1 MPDQPIHPVVR
12 HLRRLAA
19 PPDAEVS
26 DQELLRR
33 FASHHD
39 EAAFAAL
46 VRRHGPMVR
55 DVSRRLLGQ
64 ESDVDDAFQ
73 AVFLVLA
80 RQARSV
86 RNRQSLAGFLHGV
99 AYRTAQRAR
108 RDAARRRNRE
118 AHQPARHPA
127 DPAQEAAWRELCA
140 TLDAELFRLPED
152 QRAALVLC
160 YLEGRTRDEAAR
172 QLGQSVR
179 TLDRRLESG
188 KERLRARL
196 GRRGLTLSGAMLT
209 ASLSQ
214 EAPAAGV
221 PAALVMGTMKT
232 ALLVASGQAM
242 APGVV
247 PAEVIALA
255 QGVLKTM
262 LRTRMKIALVVLLAL
277 GLLGTGTGLLA
288 FRAGA
293 QGPEAQT
300 LRPPKAT
307 PRPVDDPAA
316 PKQAADT
323 DVCALLL
330 IEERE
335 PHLLPEGQRPAPG
348 SGDTAAFRRTQ
359 VVLIGSRLVLR
370 AALRRPEVAGLA
382 ILKTN
387 EDPVGWLEKNLRAV
401 LIENTGVVRISVAEG
416 SAAERAAL
424 ANAVADAYM
433 QEVIGTEQEHKQ
445 KRLTELDKLR
455 NEHEE
460 VLRDKRQRLVK
471 LGQVLG
477 ASRSLEQE
485 FGREDLAEFRKE
497 WHRVRLARIA
507 AQARLNCLK
516 RAGAKEGGK
525 EAAARLEEEVAVLAE
540 QEKLLKEEIAPLAD
554 KVQARGRT
562 ETAEETELA
571 SVREEI
577 AAAEQIAKTLA
588 SEVGL
593 MQVEMRAAPRVRL
606 IQRAEAPRPGK

>member
-1 MPDQPIHPVVR
+1 MPDPSNTVLR

-19 PPDAEVS
+19 PPDSVVS

-33 FASHHD
+33 FASQRD

-86 RNRQSLAGFLHGV
+86 RNRQSLAGFLYGV
-99 AYRTAQRAR
+99 TYRTAQRAR

-127 DPAQEAAWRELCA
+127 DPAQEAAWREMCA
-140 TLDAELFRLPED
+140 ALDAELFRLPEE
-152 QRAALVLC
+152 QRTALVLC

-188 KERLRARL
+188 KERLRFSL

-209 ASLSQ
+209 VVLSQ
-214 EAPAAGV
+214 DAPAAGLS
-221 PAALVMGTMKT
+221 AALVTGTMKAAT
-232 ALLVASGQAM
+232 LVAAGQAM
-242 APGVV
+242 APGAV

-277 GLLGTGTGLLA
+277 GLLGAGTGLLA
-288 FRAGA
+288 FRVGA
-293 QGPEAQT
+293 QGPAAQSLPT
-300 LRPPKAT
+300 PMAAPP
-307 PRPVDDPAA
+307 VEDPAA
-316 PKQAADT
+316 PKQAAEG

-335 PHLLPEGQRPAPG
+335 PQLLPGMQRPVPAA
-348 SGDTAAFRRTQ
+348 GDAAAFRRTQ

-382 ILKTN
+382 ILKKKA
-387 EDPVGWLEKNLRAV
+387 DPVGWLEKNLRAV
-401 LIENTGVVRISVAEG
+401 LIENTGVVRVSVAEG

-424 ANAVADAYM
+424 ANAVADAYLE
-433 QEVIGTEQEHKQ
+433 EVVYMEERHKH

-460 VLRDKRQRLVK
+460 VLRDKRQRLLK

-485 FGREDLAEFRKE
+485 FGREDLAQFRKE
-497 WHRVRLARIA
+497 LHRVRLARIA

-516 RAGAKEGGK
+516 RAGVKEGAK
-525 EAAARLEEEVAVLAE
+525 EAAAKLEEEVTVLAE
-540 QEKLLKEEIAPLAD
+540 QEKLLKDEIAPLAE
-554 KVQARGRT
+554 KVLARGRT

-577 AAAEQIAKTLA
+577 AAAEQIAKSLA

-593 MQVEMRAAPRVRL
+593 MQVELRAAPRVRL